1 MPGSPSPQGPR
12 IAVRPKND
20 GTPAKAKTPIEP
32 QTMKKPADFGKAIGI
47 DKPANVR
54 AKIAKWQTDLEA
66 EVEAQAAENAVASP
80 STPTPTPAP
89 APAPTPSPK
98 PPPAAKKP
106 LEEKPRASL
115 IFAPKKPAEPE
126 SSPERPKSA
135 KKPVHN
141 KLDEEVQ
148 IATAPK
154 KRVISDSHWRNRAA
168 AAGKAPPK
176 DGTAR
181 PSPKPLPTAWV
192 RPRPKP
198 VEPAVPKVA
207 TPKPIVLLAPKI
219 QPRTRSASK
228 RRGSRPYSSGNE
240 AQERP
245 TSSGSGSGTDAK
257 DEKDEKD
264 GNASPTSPAA
274 STGKLEP
281 TRSRRRRRSPRTS
294 PRNSPRGSLSAE
306 DISAIKAKSETDLS
320 QKSAQSRRRPR
331 SPRAS
336 SKISPRASLST
347 EDITAIKSKSETD
360 LSQDPV
366 QTRRRRR
373 SPRNSPKSSPRGS
386 LSTEDVAAIRK
397 TTAHKSETSLIED
410 PANKITVEYDSE
422 PTQPVKKDTRRHS
435 DLRERRRSRPRK
447 DHTRNA
453 LSGPKETPVI
463 STFQPRSR
471 RISYQDD
478 LEIRNAEQEPEPP
491 VAETPPRVFGNRLEA
506 WLQTTPDPLVEAES
520 KKRRISRET
529 ASTSESTRM
538 TEISDVTASTDLSAS
553 TAEEAERSVNSR
565 RRRRER
571 SSTITVD
578 TRESDDKLSSV
589 ASTEVSE
596 PSVVEKDGELSPSL
610 TLKRRGASSRRTTY
624 SPTKDRVMSS
634 PLREST
640 TVDDDVA
647 SSVLSSSVGASTT
660 MELEKISLRPRPD
673 TLATRRMFPS
683 TGKRLSTIVSV
694 ETFDTKAKAA
704 PSSIAEESEATS
716 INQNNYDEEVPASE
730 VGDQFNMDT
739 LTTLSRKGTKRSRLA
754 SHSDL
759 ISVLSLPRAG
769 TKSIVSAR
777 SIRTNR
783 SRLAT
788 ATISDIMSEL
798 ASDEAKYMRELRT
811 LVDGVIP
818 VLLSCVLSKTDS
830 AVAAGLFSRSVQTD
844 PNNVTKPII
853 DMGVELER
861 LKSLHR
867 RVPKDNPDQFVS
879 WAQSAQRIYT
889 NYINVWRLGFQ
900 DVVISLAPADEDPF
914 TPAKVVNGPDD
925 AAPWDEGL
933 PQNAEGYVVNG
944 DGERVDVAY
953 MLKRPLV
960 RLKYLAKSLKV
971 YHPR

>member
-1 MPGSPSPQGPR
+1 
-12 IAVRPKND
+12 
-20 GTPAKAKTPIEP
+20 
-32 QTMKKPADFGKAIGI
+32 
-47 DKPANVR
+47 
-54 AKIAKWQTDLEA
+54 
-66 EVEAQAAENAVASP
+66 
-80 STPTPTPAP
+80 
-89 APAPTPSPK
+89 
-98 PPPAAKKP
+98 
-106 LEEKPRASL
+106 
-115 IFAPKKPAEPE
+115 
-126 SSPERPKSA
+126 
-135 KKPVHN
+135 
-141 KLDEEVQ
+141 
-148 IATAPK
+148 
-154 KRVISDSHWRNRAA
+154 
-168 AAGKAPPK
+168 
-176 DGTAR
+176 
-181 PSPKPLPTAWV
+181 
-192 RPRPKP
+192 
-198 VEPAVPKVA
+198 
-207 TPKPIVLLAPKI
+207 
-219 QPRTRSASK
+219 
-228 RRGSRPYSSGNE
+228 
-240 AQERP
+240 
-245 TSSGSGSGTDAK
+245 
-257 DEKDEKD
+257 
-264 GNASPTSPAA
+264 
-274 STGKLEP
+274 
-281 TRSRRRRRSPRTS
+281 
-294 PRNSPRGSLSAE
+294 
-306 DISAIKAKSETDLS
+306 
-320 QKSAQSRRRPR
+320 
-331 SPRAS
+331 
-336 SKISPRASLST
+336 
-347 EDITAIKSKSETD
+347 
-360 LSQDPV
+360 
-366 QTRRRRR
+366 
-373 SPRNSPKSSPRGS
+373 
-386 LSTEDVAAIRK
+386 
-397 TTAHKSETSLIED
+397 
-410 PANKITVEYDSE
+410 
-422 PTQPVKKDTRRHS
+422 
-435 DLRERRRSRPRK
+435 
-447 DHTRNA
+447 
-453 LSGPKETPVI
+453 LSGPREPPVI
-463 STFQPRSR
+463 STFQPKSR

-478 LEIRNAEQEPEPP
+478 LEIRNAEQAPEPL
-491 VAETPPRVFGNRLEA
+491 VAETPPRAFGNRLEA
-506 WLQTTPDPLVEAES
+506 WLQTTPDPLAEAES
-520 KKRRISRET
+520 KKRRSSRET
-529 ASTSESTRM
+529 ASTVESTHM

-553 TAEEAERSVNSR
+553 TVEETDHSVNSR

-571 SSTITVD
+571 SSTVTVD
-578 TRESDDKLSSV
+578 TQESDDKLSSI

-596 PSVVEKDGELSPSL
+596 PSVVDKDGELSPSL
-610 TLKRRGASSRRTTY
+610 TLKRRGASSRRIPY

-694 ETFDTKAKAA
+694 ETFVTKGNAA
-704 PSSIAEESEATS
+704 SSSIAEGSEATS
-716 INQNNYDEEVPASE
+716 IDQSNYDEEVPASE

-788 ATISDIMSEL
+788 ATIGDIMNEL

-853 DMGVELER
+853 DMGVSLER

-867 RVPKDNPDQFVS
+867 RVPKDNPDQLVS

-889 NYINVWRLGFQ
+889 DYINVWRLGFQ

-971 YHPR
+971 YNAY